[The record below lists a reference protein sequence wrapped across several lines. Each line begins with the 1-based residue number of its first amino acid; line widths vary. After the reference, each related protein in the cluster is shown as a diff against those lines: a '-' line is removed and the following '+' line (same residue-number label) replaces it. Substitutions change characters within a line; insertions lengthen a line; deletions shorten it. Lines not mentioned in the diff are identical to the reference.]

1 MYDRAGPSSSNG
13 AKKFVPVPPRLVPQ
27 SQSVVRLA
35 CIVAWFV
42 LNMTIANL
50 NKWIFHR
57 YSFRYPALLTDLHM
71 LASFVLGRIAL
82 SFFMG
87 SKAAPSRSTRRS
99 VALLSLVFVV
109 SVASGNA
116 ALRYI
121 HISFAQSI
129 GATAPLWTVLL
140 SKLITGQ
147 SYGAMVYAAL
157 SLVSRQPVPVY
168 TLLPQR
174 SELPPAITVASATA
188 YRPTYIQ
195 L

>member
-13 AKKFVPVPPRLVPQ
+13 ATRFVPPRLVPQ

-121 HISFAQSI
+121 HS
-129 GATAPLWTVLL
+129 LD
-140 SKLITGQ
+140 LIHCDLKPENILIK
-147 SYGAMVYAAL
+147 SY
-157 SLVSRQPVPVY
+157 SRCEVKVIDFGSSCF
-168 TLLPQR
+168 TSDHL
-174 SELPPAITVASATA
+174 T
-188 YRPTYIQ
+188 
-195 L
+195 